1 MALYKVIWENMD
13 GGVYEAT
20 LDVVASLNSDASP
33 GLTHGYLSFY
43 MSCDVAYCGVRLRR
57 NFCFAG
63 LLPCFAEISSKF
75 LTVFCHSYSCWCV
88 VLLVGGL

>member
-43 MSCDVAYCGVRLRR
+43 MSCDVAYYGVRLRR

-63 LLPCFAEISSKF
+63 LLPCCRNIFQIFNGLLSF
-75 LTVFCHSYSCWCV
+75 L
-88 VLLVGGL
+88 